1 MQSWGGGYVTDIEYA
16 DGFYAAQAPA
26 HLALAATVNGIES
39 PDLDGAYACC
49 ELGCGRGQTSLV
61 LAALNPGAEFHAID
75 FHPAH
80 IAYAQGQARRAG
92 LKNLTFHECSFD
104 DLIGPRRTALP
115 MFDVVTMHGVW
126 SWIAPELQKSILAFL
141 NAHLKPGG
149 LVYVSYNALPAWNQV
164 APLQRI
170 VRELARAAPER
181 SDFAVSRALDQ
192 LGRLAELNIVPA
204 RFQPEIKRMRDSSR
218 NLLSYLAHE
227 YLNEHWQPLYH
238 ADVARA
244 FAGAKLEFAACT
256 DLLKNFYN
264 LSLNEEQRTFLADIP
279 FADVRETLKD
289 FCTDHWF
296 RQDVFVRGIRRMSV
310 ARREQ
315 LLLAQ
320 TLALLRP
327 PPDVIEIERPG
338 GSKWRPD
345 VTVYQ
350 AISKALQ
357 QRPRRVSELLT
368 LAELPQTHQV
378 GPVELVGVLVGTG
391 LAGFYKEPTAEEQA
405 AADRL
410 TRCTM
415 PTKRFRCHGA

>member
-1 MQSWGGGYVTDIEYA
+1 
-16 DGFYAAQAPA
+16 
-26 HLALAATVNGIES
+26 
-39 PDLDGAYACC
+39 
-49 ELGCGRGQTSLV
+49 
-61 LAALNPGAEFHAID
+61 
-75 FHPAH
+75 
-80 IAYAQGQARRAG
+80 
-92 LKNLTFHECSFD
+92 
-104 DLIGPRRTALP
+104 

-126 SWIAPELQKSILAFL
+126 SSIAPELQKWRSAFP

-410 TRCTM
+410 NALHDADEEIPLSRGVTLAVPAARTGVTLSAANYALYKALREARRHRQARLQM
-415 PTKRFRCHGA
+415 PSSHAAVQTGAALSLMARKCRTTLKHARR